1 MFFEQL
7 KKACKMRNT
16 SVTAVTLQ
24 LSISKSNVTN
34 WKNGTIPNGDIIIRL
49 SELLG
54 VTTDF
59 LLKGTDEQ
67 SIFNNTITNS
77 SNVEVNSIKN
87 ENTYNTVEKR
97 DLSEITQELITVF
110 ENLPYK
116 ERIKLMGIIYDFE
129 EQYNNSLDK

>member
-7 KKACKMRNT
+7 KKACNMRNT

-24 LSISKSNVTN
+24 LNISKSNVTN
-34 WKNGTIPNGDIIIRL
+34 WKNGTIPNGDVIIRL
-49 SELLG
+49 SELLD

-67 SIFNNTITNS
+67 SVFNNMINNS

-87 ENTYNTVEKR
+87 ENTYNNVEKNE
-97 DLSEITQELITVF
+97 LSEITQELINIF

-116 ERIKLMGIIYDFE
+116 ERIKLMGIIYEFE
-129 EQYNNSLDK
+129 EKYKNKKL

>member
-7 KKACKMRNT
+7 KKACQMRNT

-87 ENTYNTVEKR
+87 ENTYNNVEKR

-116 ERIKLMGIIYDFE
+116 ERVKLMGIIYDFE

>member
-7 KKACKMRNT
+7 KKACQMRNT

-24 LSISKSNVTN
+24 LNISKSNVTN
-34 WKNGTIPNGDIIIRL
+34 WKNGTIPNGDVVIRL
-49 SELLG
+49 SELLD

-67 SIFNNTITNS
+67 SVFNNTISNS
-77 SNVEVNSIKN
+77 NNVEVNSIKN
-87 ENTYNTVEKR
+87 ENTYNSAEKKE
-97 DLSEITQELITVF
+97 LSEITQELINIF

-116 ERIKLMGIIYDFE
+116 ERIKLMGIVYDFE
-129 EQYNNSLDK
+129 EKYKNKRL

>member
-7 KKACKMRNT
+7 KKACQMRNT

-24 LSISKSNVTN
+24 LNISKSNVTN
-34 WKNGTIPNGDIIIRL
+34 WKNGTIPNGDVVIRL
-49 SELLG
+49 SELLD

-67 SIFNNTITNS
+67 SVFNNTISNS
-77 SNVEVNSIKN
+77 NNVEVNSIKN
-87 ENTYNTVEKR
+87 ENTYNNAEKNE
-97 DLSEITQELITVF
+97 LSEITQELINIF

-116 ERIKLMGIIYDFE
+116 ERIKLMGIVYDFE
-129 EQYNNSLDK
+129 EKYKNKRL

>member
-7 KKACKMRNT
+7 KKACQMRNT

-24 LSISKSNVTN
+24 LNISKSNVTN
-34 WKNGTIPNGDIIIRL
+34 WKNGTIPNGDVVIRL
-49 SELLG
+49 SELLD

-67 SIFNNTITNS
+67 SVFNNTISNS
-77 SNVEVNSIKN
+77 NNVEVNSIKN
-87 ENTYNTVEKR
+87 ENTYNNAEKNE
-97 DLSEITQELITVF
+97 LSEITQELINIF

-116 ERIKLMGIIYDFE
+116 ERIKLMGIVYDFE
-129 EQYNNSLDK
+129 ENYKNKKL